1 MTHGPA
7 ACLSRGSWPQYGSP
21 ESIICPPE
29 GWANPYWSWLADCVK
44 LLQDEIVFRKQH
56 HPFPH
61 LRPGSVHTS
70 PLLSQ
75 ASLQTLC
82 GSCSFSPTC
91 DWRILSTPRSLTW
104 LHRPPLP
111 CLYLR
116 CTWLLLIQDH
126 FSFDCRTLEEFKG
139 VSLLPS
145 RLQSK
150 PFWIPVL
157 FKCSPPSCSCRHG
170 PVLPSLASRG
180 AIGPVCQGFYWV
192 PWTGCSEGQENNKGS
207 HSNPPWLTL
216 KRGFYC

>member
-1 MTHGPA
+1 MGLQL
-7 ACLSRGSWPQYGSP
+7 ACLEEADPSMDPLRVLPALPKAGQIPTGA
-21 ESIICPPE
+21 
-29 GWANPYWSWLADCVK
+29 GWLCQVVTGRNCSQEA
-44 LLQDEIVFRKQH
+44 
-56 HPFPH
+56 
-61 LRPGSVHTS
+61 TS
-70 PLLSQ
+70 PLPPSKAWLCSHISS
-75 ASLQTLC
+75 SLPGFLANPLWIL
-82 GSCSFSPTC
+82 SFSPTC
-91 DWRILSTPRSLTW
+91 DWRILSTPRSLTR

-192 PWTGCSEGQENNKGS
+192 PWTGRSEGQENNKGS